1 MHSMTSLARWE
12 EFSRII
18 ATGEIGQ
25 KRTEAL
31 IKDLFPEQEILIEWL
46 ADLASKNPRESNIEA
61 WQAIFKIYNT
71 AILDRCIEIL
81 GNDFDFYTQKKK
93 IESDSTILAEILK
106 VILKQRDI
114 NTENNESPIY
124 SVDLIR
130 DKGMS
135 IGAVNVIGSVEVTS
149 KESLDEEQTDLE
161 EIIESIAQCYH
172 LPTTK
177 RIFQDVV
184 EYLCALDM
192 LLQDDESYNCE
203 PCFLNSEP
211 GFMSYIIRDQARKII
226 QKIPFWKIKAHECY
240 EQNRLRSSKIPN
252 EFILLIKF
260 HYETF
265 LKGDKS
271 FTDLFLDRLRY
282 ELCYGM

>member
-18 ATGEIGQ
+18 STGEIGQ

-61 WQAIFKIYNT
+61 WQAIFEIYNT

-114 NTENNESPIY
+114 NTVNNENTIY
-124 SVDLIR
+124 SADLIR
-130 DKGMS
+130 EKGIT
-135 IGAVNVIGSVEVTS
+135 IGAVIANDYVEFH
-149 KESLDEEQTDLE
+149 ESSDEEPTDLE
-161 EIIESIAQCYH
+161 EIIESITQCYH
-172 LPTTK
+172 LTTTK
-177 RIFQDVV
+177 RIFQDLV
-184 EYLCALDM
+184 EYLCTLD
-192 LLQDDESYNCE
+192 LWRQDDMSYYYE
-203 PCFLNSEP
+203 PCFHNSAL
-211 GFMSYIIRDQARKII
+211 GFNSYIIRDQARKDIY
-226 QKIPFWKIKAHECY
+226 KIPSWKIKAHACY
-240 EQNRLRSSKIPN
+240 KQNRLVSSTIPS
-252 EFILLIKF
+252 EVILLIKL
-260 HYETF
+260 HYEIF
-265 LKGDKS
+265 LK
-271 FTDLFLDRLRY
+271 TDNSLTHLFLVSLQSP
-282 ELCYGM
+282 